1 MQTEVTIPTTEATE
15 IMTFH
20 PNMIFSTESTTFLAP
35 SLRMLKFVLFR
46 SVVFLI
52 SSLSEPVDCRNRKF
66 NTFVFV
72 IVSHTL
78 GRDHLEFR
86 QSGDFTDF
94 VFKHQLESFL
104 GCFRMWIIGVAGIL
118 LNQVVL
124 KLYRQFLQPGA
135 EFDDERNVKPQ
146 AQYQIIVAFRRFK
159 RGATVDL
166 DHTFEFQV
174 LQQSSILP
182 DGVEK
187 SQERIK
193 VDPAEKHFDWATK
206 LDLTYSLCYLGV
218 LITPSWSW
226 FFWRGAELNIRSNQ
240 RVWAQFVSDIVHG
253 KVERILSIQDSGSV
267 VEEFL
272 ASS

>member
-1 MQTEVTIPTTEATE
+1 
-15 IMTFH
+15 
-20 PNMIFSTESTTFLAP
+20 
-35 SLRMLKFVLFR
+35 
-46 SVVFLI
+46 
-52 SSLSEPVDCRNRKF
+52 
-66 NTFVFV
+66 
-72 IVSHTL
+72 
-78 GRDHLEFR
+78 
-86 QSGDFTDF
+86 
-94 VFKHQLESFL
+94 
-104 GCFRMWIIGVAGIL
+104 
-118 LNQVVL
+118 
-124 KLYRQFLQPGA
+124 
-135 EFDDERNVKPQ
+135 
-146 AQYQIIVAFRRFK
+146 
-159 RGATVDL
+159 VDL

-240 RVWAQFVSDIVHG
+240 RVWAQFVSDIVRG